1 MRPPL
6 QGPTPGWVDVGAGHI
21 HALFVPG
28 DSPLHRVAPQCKIAG
43 LFLFVL
49 AVATTPREAFW
60 AFGIYA
66 TVIIALALVGRLARL
81 RVVKRML
88 IELPFLTFAFFLPI
102 VGRGERIQVMGLSLA
117 VDGLWGA
124 WNIVAKGTL
133 GLAASVVLAGTTP
146 VTELLHGLDRLRLP
160 RVLTAVTGFMVR
172 YLDVTT
178 AEAQRMSVARQSRG
192 YDPRWIWQA
201 KAVASSAGT
210 LFIRSYERGERVY
223 LAMVARGYTG
233 SIPLLDEHEVD
244 RRDWALSLAV
254 PIFAALVSL
263 SAWTLYR

>member
-1 MRPPL
+1 M
-6 QGPTPGWVDVGAGHI
+6 GAGHI

-28 DSPLHRVAPQCKIAG
+28 DSPLHQVAPQCKIAG

-60 AFGIYA
+60 AFGLFA
-66 TVIIALALVGRLARL
+66 AVIVSLVLVGRLGLRRVARRL
-81 RVVKRML
+81 L
-88 IELPFLTFAFFLPI
+88 IGLPFLAFALFLPI
-102 VGRGERIQVMGLSLA
+102 VGQGERAQVMGLALA

-133 GLAASVVLAGTTP
+133 GLAASVVVAATTP
-146 VTELLHGLDRLRLP
+146 VTQILYGLDRLRLP

-223 LAMVARGYTG
+223 LAMVSRGYTG
-233 SIPLLDEHEVD
+233 TLPLLDEQAVD
-244 RRDWALSLAV
+244 GRDWALSLAV
-254 PIFAALVSL
+254 PLFAALVSL